1 MQPGNSRLVNR
12 RQVQHVCGLSH
23 SLLERLMRSGY
34 FPEPLKIGPKAIRW
48 RLDEILEWVE
58 SRERDVRG
66 DST

>member
-1 MQPGNSRLVNR
+1 MQNVKTRLVNR

-23 SLLERLMRSGY
+23 SLLDRLMRSGY
-34 FPEPLKIGPKAIRW
+34 FPVPLKIGPKTVRW